1 MAASESD
8 KFDSKKDVEKVNKND
23 TRISQTV
30 PEQPN
35 LSMIVPTLV
44 SSVSM
49 PINYTCSFA

>member
-49 PINYTCSFA
+49 PYM